1 MVHLSLLYAISKRQA
16 WGAFLAIAVT
26 ATPSEGEEEDMDP
39 TIVTLPDELRTPYTD
54 DDNRGQVFTAGTVH
68 AAIEATTMTT
78 GELEA
83 AIEKRRS
90 PPQPEEPNDAEL
102 SDDFYRVVGED
113 EMHDERD
120 RDGRLDTR
128 ARREEMGRY
137 LPLGPHGL
145 QLPIGPARRKY
156 DTAAVLQMR
165 QGLPHLWPCPQR
177 TRDVA
182 LGGRDGRDTSQST
195 HTGTP
200 SLQMD

>member
-1 MVHLSLLYAISKRQA
+1 
-16 WGAFLAIAVT
+16 
-26 ATPSEGEEEDMDP
+26 
-39 TIVTLPDELRTPYTD
+39 
-54 DDNRGQVFTAGTVH
+54 
-68 AAIEATTMTT
+68 MTT

-102 SDDFYRVVGED
+102 SDDFFRVVGED

-156 DTAAVLQMR
+156 DTRTLRCSRCAKAYPTFGPRASRCWLTLQVPEA
-165 QGLPHLWPCPQR
+165 G
-177 TRDVA
+177 
-182 LGGRDGRDTSQST
+182 
-195 HTGTP
+195 
-200 SLQMD
+200 

>member
-1 MVHLSLLYAISKRQA
+1 
-16 WGAFLAIAVT
+16 
-26 ATPSEGEEEDMDP
+26 
-39 TIVTLPDELRTPYTD
+39 
-54 DDNRGQVFTAGTVH
+54 
-68 AAIEATTMTT
+68 MTT

-156 DTAAVLQMR
+156 DTRTPGAPDAPRPTPPLA
-165 QGLPHLWPCPQR
+165 LSAENQR
-177 TRDVA
+177 CRPRGKRWA
-182 LGGRDGRDTSQST
+182 RHTSQST